1 MQGKVTERR
10 CKLTVSTSRQPGIQ
24 AGVDA
29 PQKVFQVDLRCQY
42 SFPTHILSTTH
53 TTMNHC
59 INSKFESGPDWETV
73 QLWPMTRPVQSNAV
87 LLIYKVP
94 KKGFEREHSLVFLF
108 RVTLQCHY
116 LVSLSGVTHHFNVQC
131 DSCYIDCIETVLINI
146 NRVGHY
152 MLTQHV
158 LRSHTR
164 ICQLTQSPLQISPTL
179 FAFTTNSEF
188 KTNLSRLWQ
197 NCVPNVS

>member
-116 LVSLSGVTHHFNVQC
+116 LVSLSGVTLWCHSPFQC
-131 DSCYIDCIETVLINI
+131 PVWFLLHWLHWNCSYK
-146 NRVGHY
+146 Y
-152 MLTQHV
+152 K
-158 LRSHTR
+158 
-164 ICQLTQSPLQISPTL
+164 QSRALYVD
-179 FAFTTNSEF
+179 TTCFE
-188 KTNLSRLWQ
+188 KPHKNLSTNPIPSPDLPHFVCFH
-197 NCVPNVS
+197 N